1 MTRYKLTLEY
11 DGAPFVGWQRQE
23 NGLSVQQVLEDA
35 VFGFCGERVHVQAAG
50 RTDAGVHAWGQ
61 VAHVDIARDTRPD
74 VVRDALNFHLKP
86 HPVAIL
92 AAETAPPDFH
102 ARFWAT
108 GRRYVY
114 RIVNRRARLALE
126 AGRAWLVSVPLDA
139 VAMDGAARRLVGR
152 HDFTSFRSAAC
163 QARSPL
169 KTLDRLDVTRH
180 GEEIRIETAAR
191 SFLHN
196 QVRIMV
202 GTLKLVGEGKWTAED
217 VSAALAAR
225 DRERGGPTAPPEG
238 LYLAEVRY
246 DARSGRVGCPQAED
260 ADDADVEG

>member
-11 DGAPFVGWQRQE
+11 DGGPFVGWQRQD
-23 NGLSVQQVLEDA
+23 NALSVQQAVEDA
-35 VFGFCGERVHVQAAG
+35 VHGFCGERVHVQAAG

-61 VAHVDIARDTRPD
+61 VAHVDIEKDTRPD

-86 HPVAIL
+86 HPVVVVS
-92 AAETAPPDFH
+92 AETAPADFH
-102 ARFWAT
+102 ARFSAS

-114 RIVNRRARLALE
+114 RIVNRRARLALD
-126 AGRAWLVSVPLDA
+126 AGRAWQLSVPLDDAAMA
-139 VAMDGAARRLVGR
+139 VAARVLVGR
-152 HDFTSFRSAAC
+152 HDFTSFRSTAC
-163 QARSPL
+163 QAASPV
-169 KTLDRLDVTRH
+169 KTLDRLDVTRT
-180 GEEIRIETAAR
+180 GDEIRIEAAAR

-202 GTLKLVGEGKWTAED
+202 GTLKLSGEGKWSAAD
-217 VSAALAAR
+217 VQAALAAR

-246 DARSGRVGCPQAED
+246 DAPSAALDGAQAED
-260 ADDADVEG
+260 VDDAEA